1 MAVTERGSTDYSRR
15 LFTVRMVR
23 PEEIVR
29 TQTHLL
35 RVLEEDLGVG
45 YVPEWHY
52 DLDDI
57 QGVYID
63 HPRQA
68 LFVAVDDESD
78 AIVGTTAVRALP
90 PKSPPHPKWLAERYN
105 SPRTAQLLRM
115 YVAREHRRRGIA
127 RVLVD
132 AAAQFIA
139 DEGSYDVIYLHT
151 DASVAG
157 AESFWRSM
165 PTTEIYDGRGR
176 GEGSEALHFE
186 LAMPN
191 RGAPPVTTWANA
203 GL

>member
-1 MAVTERGSTDYSRR
+1 MVMTEQSSKDLSRR
-15 LFTVRMVR
+15 LFSVRPVR
-23 PEEIVR
+23 PEEIVQ
-29 TQTHLL
+29 TQTHIL

-63 HPRQA
+63 NPRQA
-68 LFVAVDDESD
+68 LFVAVDDESG

-90 PKSPPHPKWLAERYN
+90 PKSPPHPKWLAKRCTG
-105 SPRTAQLLRM
+105 PQTAQLLRV

-127 RVLVD
+127 RALVD
-132 AAAQFIA
+132 TAAQFIA

-151 DASVAG
+151 DASLAG
-157 AESFWRSM
+157 AESFWRSL

-186 LAMPN
+186 LAMPKPSAS
-191 RGAPPVTTWANA
+191 RFTAPADPD
-203 GL
+203 